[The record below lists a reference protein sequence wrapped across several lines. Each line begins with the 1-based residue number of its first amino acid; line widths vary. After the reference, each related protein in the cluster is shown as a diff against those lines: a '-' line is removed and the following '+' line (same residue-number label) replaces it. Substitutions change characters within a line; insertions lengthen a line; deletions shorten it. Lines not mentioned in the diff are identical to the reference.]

1 MPAVLSTTA
10 SPSAKQRIPPQRRFR
25 RISSGGT
32 GLPRGADPR
41 HLFSAP
47 NQHAAQVHRHLIQC
61 VPNQVHLYQVPRV
74 PFAKPGRTCEAHQH
88 CQICYDPV
96 LPQSGTDA
104 PQDCVPVPSG
114 TGTEIAPEHMM
125 YRYTPYQRCIRTLI
139 PVYRY
144 RSAPPS
150 CQTQISHQLRSG
162 FTPSGCLGGRSGAPV
177 LPTHF
182 KNQIDQQPVNIRNGI
197 IPAQIYCYRNVSRM
211 KSKYQLAVKCEK
223 DLTKPSGR
231 TVPFYRSA
239 PLSSIITYFLQED
252 SAGIFV

>member
-47 NQHAAQVHRHLIQC
+47 NRHTAQVHRHLIQC

-74 PFAKPGRTCEAHQH
+74 PFVKPDKTCKTHQH
-88 CQICYDPV
+88 CQICFDPV
-96 LPQSGTDA
+96 LPQYGTDA

-125 YRYTPYQRCIRTLI
+125 YRYRYTPYQRCIRTLI
-139 PVYRY
+139 PVYHC
-144 RSAPPS
+144 RSAPAIFPNPNQPS
-150 CQTQISHQLRSG
+150 ATQRLPR
-162 FTPSGCLGGRSGAPV
+162 GADPGY
-177 LPTHF
+177 LSFPRTS
-182 KNQIDQQPVNIRNGI
+182 KNQIDQQPINIRNGMI
-197 IPAQIYCYRNVSRM
+197 SAHNVTLETINL
-211 KSKYQLAVKCEK
+211 YYAY
-223 DLTKPSGR
+223 T
-231 TVPFYRSA
+231 
-239 PLSSIITYFLQED
+239 
-252 SAGIFV
+252 